1 MQKLQQWA
9 KESTEVQELLY
20 TLLRNT
26 SELGEQALVGT
37 GQLDAVNECFVD
49 SLRAE
54 AEDRG
59 AAGQAA
65 VERLDK
71 VVAHSAALGQAIE
84 AGRER
89 VLGALSTGVDSAQ
102 RQAELEAACRRQ
114 LDECA
119 AFVAQAAKTA
129 AQARDSI
136 RRRLRADAA
145 ELAGVGAGI
154 DSARNEIQGALA
166 HGSKANEKIM
176 FTERH
181 LQVI

>member
-1 MQKLQQWA
+1 M
-9 KESTEVQELLY
+9 
-20 TLLRNT
+20 RNT
-26 SELGEQALVGT
+26 SDLGEQALVGT

-54 AEDRG
+54 GADRS

-89 VLGALSTGVDSAQ
+89 VLGALSTGADSAQ

-114 LDECA
+114 LDDCA
-119 AFVAQAAKTA
+119 AFVSQAAITA
-129 AQARDSI
+129 AQARDGI

-145 ELAGVGAGI
+145 ELARVGAGI
-154 DSARNEIQGALA
+154 DSARNEIKGALA
-166 HGSKANEKIM
+166 HGFKANEKIK
-176 FTERH
+176 FTEKH
-181 LQVI
+181 LEVLSHIDVQYTNTDRKDNNSA